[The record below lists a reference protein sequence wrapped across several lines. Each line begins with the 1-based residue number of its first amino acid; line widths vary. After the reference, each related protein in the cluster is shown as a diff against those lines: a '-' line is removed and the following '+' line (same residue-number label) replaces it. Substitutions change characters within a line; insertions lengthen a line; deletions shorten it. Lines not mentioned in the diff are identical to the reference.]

1 MRNLLVKWILA
12 SLALIAAALIVGQ
25 VFRLPFHLKLDEP
38 SDYFSV
44 LIGVAVLAFLNATIG
59 RILKFLTFPIT
70 CLTLGLFA
78 LVINAGIFAAVGQ
91 MGFAFRVD
99 GFFAAFVGSIVYSIM
114 TGALNFFLATDEE
127 KEDK

>member
-1 MRNLLVKWILA
+1 MGNLLLKWILA
-12 SLALIAAALIVGQ
+12 SLALIATAFIVGQ
-25 VFRLPFHLKLDEP
+25 VFRLGFHLMLDEP

-44 LIGVAVLAFLNATIG
+44 LVGVAVLAFLNATLG

-99 GFFAAFVGSIVYSIM
+99 GFLAAFVGSIVFSIM
-114 TGALNFFLATDEE
+114 TGALNWFFATDEE
-127 KEDK
+127 KDEK